1 MLTFRDIRAAQLE
14 GPTAITIGN
23 FDGLHLGHQMLL
35 DQTKRIARGEETG
48 EQAGAALPAGPQMR
62 TAILTFDPHPLS
74 VFRPQEP
81 LLLMTS
87 ARERLILAAEHGI
100 DVGVAHPFTRATA
113 NLEAHEFIA
122 LLKQHLGL
130 AALVVGPDFAL
141 GRNRSG
147 NIARLRDL
155 GREVGYAVHVLE
167 PFLLGDVPVRSSVV
181 RDLLLAGD
189 VAEAARLLG
198 RPYRVAGSVQA
209 GDQRGR
215 QVGIPTANVAAPA
228 DKLLPA
234 DGVYATRTIVP
245 TFDGARVYDSATNI
259 GMRPTVDGAERRV
272 ETHLLHFPP
281 PDQIDDLYG
290 ETIAVEFLGRLRG
303 EQRFASIDDLVRQI
317 HLDIER
323 AQHWFAQYKQ

>member
-1 MLTFRDIRAAQLE
+1 MLTFRDIRQAHLA
-14 GPTAITIGN
+14 GPTAVTIGN

-35 DQTKRIARGEETG
+35 DQTKHTAREW
-48 EQAGAALPAGPQMR
+48 AADDGAVDPASTRRAAQ
-62 TAILTFDPHPLS
+62 TAIVTFDPHPMS
-74 VFRPQEP
+74 VFRPQER

-87 ARERLILAAEHGI
+87 ARERLMLAAEHGI
-100 DVGVAHPFTRATA
+100 DVGIAHPFTRETA

-147 NIARLRDL
+147 NIARLREL
-155 GREVGYAVHVLE
+155 GLEYGYSVHVLE
-167 PFLLGDVPVRSSVV
+167 PFLLGDIPVRSSVV

-189 VAEAARLLG
+189 VTEAARLLG
-198 RPYRVAGSVQA
+198 RPYRVAGMVQA

-228 DKLLPA
+228 DKLLPG

-245 TFDGARVYDSATNI
+245 TFSGVRVYDSATNI
-259 GMRPTVDGAERRV
+259 GMRPTVNGTERRV

-281 PDQIDDLYG
+281 PDQIDDLYDQ
-290 ETIAVEFLGRLRG
+290 TLAVEFLGRLRG
-303 EQRFASIDDLVRQI
+303 EQRFASVADLVRQI